1 MKRKLLISWFV
12 MWVFSTP
19 SLFPQSSDDIEWES
33 VLETLLS
40 TDEELSSD
48 AREELLIMYES
59 LHSEPLNIN
68 TATRDELRELLFL
81 SDEQI
86 EDIHAYIYLH
96 GPMKTLGELQLTG
109 SLDYDTRRMLRLFVY
124 AGDPPQEKERISV
137 KDILGNGRSELIGR
151 MDIPLYLRDGF
162 RPHSAEELKR
172 YPNRAYMG
180 TPLSHSIRYTFNW
193 HNRVRFGISA
203 DKDAGEPF
211 GGPNRAGYDFC
222 SPYLLI
228 RDMGVIRELALG
240 NFKAQLGY
248 GLLMGAGFGQGKS
261 TMLSERRTQ
270 GLKPHSSTQEYGYLR
285 GAGIAVGGGHTTLT
299 LLGSVTPLDGTL
311 KGDSVISSFK
321 QDGYHRTALEWS
333 KKNNIRQGTVAA
345 NVRYGYRGFNLGGTV
360 LYECLSLPYK
370 GHDRYWGLS
379 SDISLGRPRYALS
392 AEFSVSDGK
401 PALICNQTFRL
412 PRGWKVNSLFRAYSP
427 DYFALHSNALAEGSV
442 ANEIGLL
449 TGFTYS
455 RGGLKVNGYADL
467 FLFPQARY
475 GASGKSNG
483 MDLRLETDRRLG
495 RRDALYLSAR
505 FKSKQKDCRYTGQ
518 LEYCWTGRYRL
529 RWTHTGRGGSEL
541 KTQILYTRYDFI
553 AEPISNGWAI
563 TQSYSGNLIKERL
576 DLNLS
581 AALFMTDSYDS
592 NVSVYESG
600 LRYSYG
606 FMTLSGEGV
615 RLAMTLK
622 WNVVKGFQLNFKAGG
637 TWYMDRDEISQAQQ
651 RIDASHKED
660 LSVQLIRKF

>member
-40 TDEELSSD
+40 TDEELSSY

-124 AGDPPQEKERISV
+124 AGDPPQEKERIIV

-211 GGPNRAGYDFC
+211 GSPNRAGYDFC
-222 SPYLLI
+222 SPYLFI

-299 LLGSVTPLDGTL
+299 LLGAVTPLDGTL
-311 KGDSVISSFK
+311 KGD
-321 QDGYHRTALEWS
+321 
-333 KKNNIRQGTVAA
+333 
-345 NVRYGYRGFNLGGTV
+345 
-360 LYECLSLPYK
+360 
-370 GHDRYWGLS
+370 S

-455 RGGLKVNGYADL
+455 RGVLKVNGYADL
-467 FLFPQARY
+467 FMFPQARY

-483 MDLRLETDRRLG
+483 MDLRLEADRRLG

-505 FKSKQKDCRYTGQ
+505 FKSKQKDCKYTGQ
-518 LEYCWTGRYRL
+518 LEYCRTGRYRL
-529 RWTHTGRGGSEL
+529 RWTHTGRGGSEF

-581 AALFMTDSYDS
+581 AVLFMTDSYDS

-622 WNVVKGFQLNFKAGG
+622 WNVVKGLQLNFKAGG